1 MCKRL
6 PYNIVNYTG
15 EQQALLVLVGT
26 FLNCFLSDSQPPQT
40 LSPALTISD
49 VSDD

>member
-1 MCKRL
+1 MCKGL

-26 FLNCFLSDSQPPQT
+26 FLIYVMSDSQLAPNRCPCT
-40 LSPALTISD
+40 D
-49 VSDD
+49 HF